1 MKNDGGTNDGG
12 RVSRSMPKSNKK
24 VEKILAVCWKEG
36 MRGAMKMVCRK
47 WGLEDSK
54 LFSYEWFS
62 KLELGPYHSHGEGRD
77 GKLEA
82 KTRSRK
88 KINRELQEIGFKK
101 NEH

>member
-1 MKNDGGTNDGG
+1 
-12 RVSRSMPKSNKK
+12 
-24 VEKILAVCWKEG
+24 
-36 MRGAMKMVCRK
+36 MRGAMKMVYRK

-82 KTRSRK
+82 KTRR
-88 KINRELQEIGFKK
+88 KINK
-101 NEH
+101 

>member
-1 MKNDGGTNDGG
+1 
-12 RVSRSMPKSNKK
+12 
-24 VEKILAVCWKEG
+24 
-36 MRGAMKMVCRK
+36 MKMICRK

-54 LFSYEWFS
+54 FFSYEWFS
-62 KLELGPYHSHGEGRD
+62 KLALGPYRSHGEGCD
-77 GKLEA
+77 GKLEE

>member
-1 MKNDGGTNDGG
+1 MKNGGGANDGGC
-12 RVSRSMPKSNKK
+12 VSRRMPKINKK

-54 LFSYEWFS
+54 FFSYEWFS
-62 KLELGPYHSHGEGRD
+62 KLALGTYHSHGEGRD
-77 GKLEA
+77 GKLEE

>member
-1 MKNDGGTNDGG
+1 MKNGEGKKDGGH
-12 RVSRSMPKSNKK
+12 VSRSIPKSNKK
-24 VEKILAVCWKEG
+24 VKKILAVCWKEG

-47 WGLEDSK
+47 WILEDSK
-54 LFSYEWFS
+54 LFSYEWFE
-62 KLELGPYHSHGEGRD
+62 KLALGPYHSHGEGCN